1 MLDAHRAKLDLRNK
15 TKFERRMMKNLT
27 PILTKI
33 VKNAKK
39 QLLTDQKKFDVSL
52 WEKEFVILLREHY
65 RNVSTLFSRNLENQ
79 IGLKIRLEKRVY
91 LEEQLEQYFNKEVEM
106 IATQLTD
113 ESVKNANFAYNVAK
127 EQQQQQIESGEDVSH
142 KEFLAIFANVFRKR
156 LNKRKKTISVTE
168 TQKAA
173 EVSKFVE
180 YEVLETGKTII
191 NKPGLTTRLKGF
203 KDWYAVL
210 DDVTRKTH
218 VIADRTQRNIPVD
231 RPYKVGRSHMM
242 FPGDRS
248 LNAPLKEIINC
259 RCISIYKN
267 P

>member
-1 MLDAHRAKLDLRNK
+1 M
-15 TKFERRMMKNLT
+15 
-27 PILTKI
+27 
-33 VKNAKK
+33 
-39 QLLTDQKKFDVSL
+39 
-52 WEKEFVILLREHY
+52 ILLREHY

-142 KEFLAIFANVFRKR
+142 KEFLAILLMFFVND
-156 LNKRKKTISVTE
+156 LINEKTISVTE